1 MPSPSGALARLAV
14 DPRSAVPLHRQI
26 YQRMRAAVL
35 EGALAAGMRLPST
48 RVLAAELGLS
58 RTTVLAA
65 YDQLAAEGYIEARV
79 GAGSRV
85 AAVLPEELSSVGRPA
100 GRPRPRLDGGA
111 RLPSARGRAMA
122 GTRFGPELRVAQP
135 GWRAPFRI
143 GVPALDAFPHRLWS
157 RLVAR
162 HLRRASLAMVD
173 YQDPQGLKPLRE
185 AIAAHLSLSRGL
197 RCTAAQVLVT
207 AGAQSAIDLA
217 TRLLLDPGELA
228 IVEDPSHL
236 GFHGALKGAGVGIV
250 GVGVDREGL
259 RLDPASTPAG
269 ARLACVTPSH
279 QFPLAVT
286 MSLPRRLALLEW
298 ARRRDAWILEDDY
311 DSEFRFAG
319 RPLEALAALDRDGRV
334 LYLGSFS
341 KIMFPGLRLGYLV
354 VAEDLVETFVA
365 ARRFVDVHPPALAQ
379 AALADFFEA
388 GHFGRHLRRMR
399 MLYRER
405 GLAMKAAVDRELG
418 GALEL
423 ETPAAG
429 LHAVAWMP
437 KDMDDAALSRA
448 AAAEGIE
455 ARPLSL
461 YATAP
466 AAPALVLGFGSVAP
480 RGAREGARALA
491 RAFEKIRRE
500 ARKN

>member
-1 MPSPSGALARLAV
+1 MPSGPGAPAPISV
-14 DPRSAVPLHRQI
+14 DPRSGVPMHRQI
-26 YQRMRAAVL
+26 YHRLRAAVL
-35 EGALAAGMRLPST
+35 EGALAAGARLPST

-65 YDQLAAEGYIEARV
+65 YDQLAAEGYIESRV
-79 GAGSRV
+79 GSGARV
-85 AAVLPEELSSVGRPA
+85 AAPLPEELSSVRRRA
-100 GRPRPRLDGGA
+100 RAAKRLSRAQA
-111 RLPSARGRAMA
+111 RRTSMRGQAMA
-122 GTRFGPELRVAQP
+122 ATRFGPELRVPQP

-143 GVPALDAFPHRLWS
+143 GVPALDSFPHRLWG

-162 HLRRASLAMVD
+162 HLRRASLAMTD

-185 AIAAHLSLSRGL
+185 AIAGHLNLSRGL
-197 RCTAAQVLVT
+197 DCTAAQIIVT

-217 TRLLLDPGELA
+217 ARLLLDPGELA
-228 IVEDPSHL
+228 LVEDPSHL

-250 GVGVDREGL
+250 PVAVDREGL
-259 RLDPASTPAG
+259 RLDPAAAPKA

-286 MSLPRRLALLEW
+286 MSLPRRLALLDW
-298 ARRRDAWILEDDY
+298 ARRQDAWILEDDY

-354 VAEDLVETFVA
+354 LPGDLVDSFVA

-399 MLYRER
+399 MVYRER
-405 GLAMKAAVDRELG
+405 GLAMKAAIDRELG
-418 GALEL
+418 GALAL

-429 LHAVAWMP
+429 LHAIAWLP
-437 KDMDDAALSRA
+437 KGADDRALSRA
-448 AAAEGIE
+448 AAEQGIE

-461 YATAP
+461 YAVGAVP
-466 AAPALVLGFGSVAP
+466 PALVLGFGSVEP
-480 RGAREGARALA
+480 RGARDGARRLA
-491 RAFEKIRRE
+491 KAFAAVARRG
-500 ARKN
+500 R